1 MINSEGKIGDVR
13 KNDIT
18 LRMLLSH
25 TAGYGYQFFNTT
37 LRDTGYSFPMT
48 LEELLGSPVL
58 FEPGTSWE
66 YSVSHPS
73 FSQAG

>member
-1 MINSEGKIGDVR
+1 
-13 KNDIT
+13 
-18 LRMLLSH
+18 
-25 TAGYGYQFFNTT
+25 
-37 LRDTGYSFPMT
+37 MT